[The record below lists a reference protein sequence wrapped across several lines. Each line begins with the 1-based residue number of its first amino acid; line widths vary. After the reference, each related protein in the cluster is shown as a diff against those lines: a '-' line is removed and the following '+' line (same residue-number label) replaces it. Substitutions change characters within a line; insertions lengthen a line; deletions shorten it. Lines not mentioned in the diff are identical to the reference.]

1 MPPKRGI
8 FFAAR
13 CTIASQPANARAEL
27 PLARAVE
34 RLELEARVVE
44 ERRDVRHR
52 AVREVVDADD
62 LVSVRQQAL
71 ADVRADEA
79 GGAGDAD
86 ALPHAALPSL
96 ALRQP
101 LEDRPAATRSATPV
115 TACPLTISG

>member
-1 MPPKRGI
+1 MHDRV
-8 FFAAR
+8 AAGKG
-13 CTIASQPANARAEL
+13 SAEL
-27 PLARAVE
+27 PLPCAVE

-44 ERRDVRHR
+44 EQRDVRHR

-62 LVSVRQQAL
+62 LVSVRQQEL

-86 ALPHAALPSL
+86 APPHAASL
-96 ALRQP
+96 AACGSRSKTP
-101 LEDRPAATRSATPV
+101 GRTRSATPV